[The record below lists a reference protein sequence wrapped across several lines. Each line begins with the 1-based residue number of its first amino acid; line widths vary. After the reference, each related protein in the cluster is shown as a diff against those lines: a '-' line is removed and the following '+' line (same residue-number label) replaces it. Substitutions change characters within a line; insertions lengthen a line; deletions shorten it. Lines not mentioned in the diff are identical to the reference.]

1 VNLAWRWLAASAL
14 LLLALPACFG
24 GPDDPIEY
32 VHEGAIVLLQL
43 QEVPDGVD
51 TRRSVPRLTL
61 YGDGTFIFV
70 DADGALMQATL
81 PDGDVEGLL
90 ESIVD
95 AGFLDFDY
103 DQPLPDSADPEP
115 VTYLYVQ
122 TRDGANAVKA
132 RGLGSAE
139 DVAGDEFAEYR
150 KMRDV
155 RDDLLAF
162 VPPEAEPFAA
172 DTALIWASPAEV
184 SSSAP
189 LWPHEGIDLGL
200 VDALAQ
206 EAADGSAV
214 LLRGEEGSDIAGSSV
229 LNALYRQDGQTYR
242 VSFRPLLPN
251 ENAFPEF
258 DSLGP

>member
-24 GPDDPIEY
+24 GPADPVEY
-32 VHEGAIVLLQL
+32 LHEPTIVLLQL

-61 YGDGTFIFV
+61 YGDGTVIFV
-70 DADGALMQATL
+70 DDAGALMQATL
-81 PDGDVEGLL
+81 SDDDVQRLL
-90 ESIVD
+90 ETAVD

-103 DQPLPDSADPEP
+103 DQLLPDSADPEP

-150 KMRDV
+150 AMQDL
-155 RDDLLAF
+155 RDDLVALEPGEAAPF
-162 VPPEAEPFAA
+162 QAQTALVWAERVDDAPEAPEWPY
-172 DTALIWASPAEV
+172 PEV
-184 SSSAP
+184 SLTDIARDS
-189 LWPHEGIDLGL
+189 
-200 VDALAQ
+200 
-206 EAADGSAV
+206 ADGDDSSITDDV
-214 LLRGEEGSDIAGSSV
+214 GGELASSIA

-242 VSFRPLLPN
+242 VSFRPPLPH